1 MLTLIRFVPQY
12 FFVHFPRNRSI
23 FASLNSAS
31 MYLLAKKPVT
41 FPKPSASQ
49 TPTPPKIGVF
59 KTNINKRPEANRVC
73 NQLKIDGLVTR
84 ATVDLSDCDR
94 ILRTVSNK
102 NNWSEIIHAVQSM
115 GFFIEEL
122 PD

>member
-1 MLTLIRFVPQY
+1 
-12 FFVHFPRNRSI
+12 
-23 FASLNSAS
+23 
-31 MYLLAKKPVT
+31 MYLLAKKNVT
-41 FPKPSASQ
+41 FPKSSASQ
-49 TPTPPKIGVF
+49 TPPKIGVF
-59 KTNINKRPEANRVC
+59 KTNISKRPEANRVC

-102 NNWSEIIHAVQSM
+102 NNCSEIINTVQSM

>member
-1 MLTLIRFVPQY
+1 MQNQAIFVP
-12 FFVHFPRNRSI
+12 I
-23 FASLNSAS
+23 NSAS

-41 FPKPSASQ
+41 FPAHSASQ
-49 TPTPPKIGVF
+49 TPNPTRIGVF

-73 NQLKIDGLVTR
+73 NQLKKEGLVSR
-84 ATVDLSDCDR
+84 ATVDLGDCDR

-102 NNWSEIIHAVQSM
+102 NNLSEIIFAVQSM
-115 GFFIEEL
+115 GFHIEEL

>member
-1 MLTLIRFVPQY
+1 MFKNTSKYLY
-12 FFVHFPRNRSI
+12 FPRTRAI
-23 FASLNSAS
+23 FVALNSAS

-41 FPKPSASQ
+41 FPKHSASQ
-49 TPTPPKIGVF
+49 TPTPSKIGVF

-84 ATVDLSDCDR
+84 ATVEISDCDR

-102 NNWSEIIHAVQSM
+102 NNWSDIIHAVQSM

>member
-1 MLTLIRFVPQY
+1 
-12 FFVHFPRNRSI
+12 
-23 FASLNSAS
+23 

-41 FPKPSASQ
+41 FPKSSASQ

-59 KTNINKRPEANRVC
+59 KTNISKRPEANRVC

-102 NNWSEIIHAVQSM
+102 NNWSDIIHAVQSM

>member
-1 MLTLIRFVPQY
+1 
-12 FFVHFPRNRSI
+12 
-23 FASLNSAS
+23 

-41 FPKPSASQ
+41 FPKNSASQ

-59 KTNINKRPEANRVC
+59 KTNISKRPEANRVC

-102 NNWSEIIHAVQSM
+102 NNWPEIIHAVQSM